1 MPDPG
6 RLRSFVFSALEQLQV
21 PVAPA
26 GGERCLIS
34 VPPKCQRDLENQT
47 HVPITFDKET
57 FQRADETNL
66 EFVTPGSPLLNW
78 IIDQLRGLGS
88 VFYAE
93 LPWDEARSPE
103 LVHELVSRYQVEG
116 GKVSMPTPLWKVG
129 LAVQVHY
136 LLRLHGLESRDQLV
150 AIVVDDQGQA
160 ASADDAAMISSSTMK
175 DPPVRPALSAEQ
187 LEPVLAG
194 AAKII
199 AGVSCERERELG
211 QALAPKR
218 DAEEKQLRDY
228 FQSMHQEMAGLRE
241 VVGSADQQA
250 SIQEQ
255 IDGIDR
261 QLAQRL
267 DELRARF
274 TVRSETTLAG
284 VLLVAVRR
292 LEGTVVFESNGH
304 QARLPVSVPSY
315 RPTAPSFTCM
325 KTGRGAFRLA
335 VTADGRFVDAGIVA
349 RCQHSGRTMPTDE
362 LSRCAASGKLY
373 CLEFMAQCPIV
384 LELVYQEE
392 MVECPGCR
400 QQVSRPAMKG
410 DVCRSCSERALVDR
424 SDARVQRTIARYPK
438 LTCWSKWAM
447 SETRDIYSLELS
459 RAFSQARLVLMKH
472 DLTPVR
478 AQKRSRL
485 LGNWK
490 DVQMQEVT
498 GET

>member
-199 AGVSCERERELG
+199 AGVS
-211 QALAPKR
+211 A
-218 DAEEKQLRDY
+218 
-228 FQSMHQEMAGLRE
+228 S
-241 VVGSADQQA
+241 GS
-250 SIQEQ
+250 SV
-255 IDGIDR
+255 
-261 QLAQRL
+261 RL
-267 DELRARF
+267 LPP
-274 TVRSETTLAG
+274 SETPRRSSCATTSRACTRRWQGCGKSLAA
-284 VLLVAVRR
+284 L
-292 LEGTVVFESNGH
+292 T
-304 QARLPVSVPSY
+304 
-315 RPTAPSFTCM
+315 
-325 KTGRGAFRLA
+325 
-335 VTADGRFVDAGIVA
+335 
-349 RCQHSGRTMPTDE
+349 
-362 LSRCAASGKLY
+362 
-373 CLEFMAQCPIV
+373 
-384 LELVYQEE
+384 
-392 MVECPGCR
+392 
-400 QQVSRPAMKG
+400 SRP
-410 DVCRSCSERALVDR
+410 
-424 SDARVQRTIARYPK
+424 
-438 LTCWSKWAM
+438 
-447 SETRDIYSLELS
+447 
-459 RAFSQARLVLMKH
+459 
-472 DLTPVR
+472 
-478 AQKRSRL
+478 RSRSRSTASTASWPS
-485 LGNWK
+485 GS
-490 DVQMQEVT
+490 MS
-498 GET
+498 